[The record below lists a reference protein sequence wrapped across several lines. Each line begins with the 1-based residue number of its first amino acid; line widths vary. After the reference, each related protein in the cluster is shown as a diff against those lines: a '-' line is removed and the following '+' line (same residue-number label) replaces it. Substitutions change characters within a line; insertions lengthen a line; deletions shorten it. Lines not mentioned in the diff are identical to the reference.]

1 MIWQSFLLVKTGRC
15 ENLALR
21 LQKSPDL
28 SGYFGVN
35 GCITEIFSG
44 TDPVA

>member
-1 MIWQSFLLVKTGRC
+1 MIWQSFLLSKTGTC
-15 ENLALR
+15 ENLALL

-28 SGYFGVN
+28 SCFFGVN